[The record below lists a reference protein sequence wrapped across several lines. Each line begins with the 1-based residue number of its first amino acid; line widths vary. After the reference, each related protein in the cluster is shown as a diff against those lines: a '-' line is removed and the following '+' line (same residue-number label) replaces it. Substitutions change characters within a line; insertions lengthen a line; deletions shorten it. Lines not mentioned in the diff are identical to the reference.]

1 MFTDDWKKSN
11 VLPIHNRDSK
21 NLIKHYG
28 PINLLPFF
36 SKVFERLV
44 FDSLLN
50 YVIQNKQFNDC
61 QSGFIHGKYF
71 ESIWQG
77 LAQSF
82 ILELKSYGVDGGL
95 LKLMVKHLTGC
106 QKWLF

>member
-1 MFTDDWKKSN
+1 MDLST
-11 VLPIHNRDSK
+11 
-21 NLIKHYG
+21 
-28 PINLLPFF
+28 F
-36 SKVFERLV
+36 SLFSVKFLK
-44 FDSLLN
+44 DLYLTHCSI

-95 LKLMVKHLTGC
+95 LKLMVKYLTGC